1 MESGSRL
8 FRKKRELLKARYG
21 VDRLESQLPSCKSMT
36 IQGFVDYLIIRTRL
50 QPMLQTFYDL
60 PQHKQWRWK
69 TFMNTQRSEQDFVN
83 KMKETY
89 GQTFVVV
96 MGDWS
101 DAGRTPRFQ
110 ESTKTK
116 GFRKMF
122 SRQHVSS
129 IPLFLYSSSILLYYI
144 FLYYSLLFHLPNLA
158 SLLPHAHSPLISSS
172 SDPMLSY

>member
-21 VDRLESQLPSCKSMT
+21 VDRLESQLPSSKVMT

-50 QPMLQTFYDL
+50 QPMLQAFYDL

-69 TFMNTQRSEQDFVN
+69 TFVNTQRSEQAFIN
-83 KMKETY
+83 RMKETY
-89 GQTFVVV
+89 GQNFVVV

-129 IPLFLYSSSILLYYI
+129 IPLLFSII
-144 FLYYSLLFHLPNLA
+144 LYYSTSPILPPFLHM
-158 SLLPHAHSPLISSS
+158 LILPSYPPPQIPCYLIDEYKTSS
-172 SDPMLSY
+172 MC